1 MPHRH
6 RQVAPESLPVR
17 EELDALARHYHH
29 LRNEHQRASP
39 ESAVRRQLDER
50 MRGVRDRFER
60 VLEEWVQESELRE
73 AWLDYLKNRTAEP
86 DGPPAITPVAFK
98 GVHAASGSVAEV
110 RGRDDEAQLWVDGT
124 LVERVVAKKDLTQE
138 VSPAVFRADGMDF
151 AEIFDASP
159 EALAALDAYRR
170 DGSEPPWQF
179 ASELLA
185 DGLIDVHFELTPRG
199 RRALAQR

>member
-1 MPHRH
+1 MR
-6 RQVAPESLPVR
+6 V
-17 EELDALARHYHH
+17 HYHQ

-39 ESAVRRQLDER
+39 EGAVRRQLEEQKLE
-50 MRGVRDRFER
+50 VRDRFER

-86 DGPPAITPVAFK
+86 EGPPPVEPLSFK
-98 GVHAASGSVAEV
+98 GVHGASGSIAEV
-110 RGRDDEAQLWVDGT
+110 RGRDDDAQVWVDGT
-124 LVERVVAKKDLTQE
+124 LVERVIAKKDLAQE
-138 VSPAVFRADGMDF
+138 VSPAVFRVEGMDF
-151 AEIFDASP
+151 VELFDASP

-170 DGSEPPWQF
+170 DGGEPPWQY

-199 RRALAQR
+199 RRALARR